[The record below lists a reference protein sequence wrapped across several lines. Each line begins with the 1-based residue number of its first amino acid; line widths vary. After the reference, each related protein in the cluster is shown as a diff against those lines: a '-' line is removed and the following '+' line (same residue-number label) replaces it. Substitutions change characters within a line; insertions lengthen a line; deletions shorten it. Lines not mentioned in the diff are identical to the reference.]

1 MKDSKDKEHRISDLK
16 NMLNNMKEKSNEN
29 QSLSQEDYSNNDN
42 QDYEIVDAQDMI
54 DSLSEDYEYDEEL
67 AIDDEYIYNPN
78 KESNNNHR
86 NLEEDN
92 EIDEDFIIKTNFEES
107 NLEEDSSLDY
117 RTHEEYEGFASEQF
131 DNLVNAKIGKIPL
144 MSLVSVIAGII
155 FIIGA
160 IITYSNTSQRLIDN
174 VVSGEL
180 NVSIV
185 VLLCGG
191 ILLIAIG
198 IYKAIGKKSFF
209 KNLTLKMEEAEKT
222 TQTKLNK
229 PELPATPK
237 KEKKPI
243 KGEAHKIGEFD
254 INEFKEK
261 IPEEPSNSEIES
273 SEEKLTEEELQEIE
287 EKEYEKATLDT
298 ESIDDIFSDMEEIE
312 DISQNRKNNNMKKD
326 E

>member
-229 PELPATPK
+229 PATPK

-261 IPEEPSNSEIES
+261 IPEEPNDSEIES
-273 SEEKLTEEELQEIE
+273 SEEKLSEEELQEIE

-312 DISQNRKNNNMKKD
+312 DISQNRKNNNHMKKD